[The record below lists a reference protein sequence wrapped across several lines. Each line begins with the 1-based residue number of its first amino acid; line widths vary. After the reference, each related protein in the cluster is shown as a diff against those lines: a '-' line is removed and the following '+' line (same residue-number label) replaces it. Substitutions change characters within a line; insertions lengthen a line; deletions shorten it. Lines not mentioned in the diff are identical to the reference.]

1 MKLTEKK
8 LIKMAED
15 TYEKYCKC
23 MEELLPKLE
32 DEDIDEK
39 VVQEDMSEL
48 NEQFMSAMSGVSAIA
63 YVNGD
68 VFKCVEYKCECLIGA
83 WRHLYVEEGVLK

>member
-1 MKLTEKK
+1 MKLREKE
-8 LIKMAED
+8 LIKIAED
-15 TYEKYCKC
+15 TYEKYCNC
-23 MEELLPKLE
+23 MEEVMLKL
-32 DEDIDEK
+32 DNDDIDDK

-48 NEQFMSAMSGVSAIA
+48 NEQFMSAMEGISAIA

-83 WRHLYVEEGVLK
+83 WKHLM